1 MGRTSLRASSASSGV
16 GDEEE
21 DVAQDGD
28 SSCEHYQYRGWEDD
42 FVLDGESASES
53 VIIF

>member
-1 MGRTSLRASSASSGV
+1 MLKSSLRASLAGSGV

-21 DVAQDGD
+21 DVQNG
-28 SSCEHYQYRGWEDD
+28 EHDQYRGWEDD
-42 FVLDGESASES
+42 IVLDGESASES